1 MNLRSCSHERRFQ
14 TPFLWA
20 QSLYILGKLLQEG
33 FLAVGELDPLNRRL
47 GAQKKPDVSSSS
59 SFCICFKFV
68 SLLRLLCKL

>member
-1 MNLRSCSHERRFQ
+1 MKLVPELYTVPQESVNAEYKNPGCSQRQAVGR

-47 GAQKKPDVSSSS
+47 GAQKKPDVN
-59 SFCICFKFV
+59 FK
-68 SLLRLLCKL
+68 